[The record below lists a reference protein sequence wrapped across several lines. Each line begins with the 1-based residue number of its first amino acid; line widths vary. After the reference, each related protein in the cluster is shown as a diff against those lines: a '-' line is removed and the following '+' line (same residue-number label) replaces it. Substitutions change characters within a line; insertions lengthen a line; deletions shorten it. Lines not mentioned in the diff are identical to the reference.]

1 MKEGISGLSM
11 SAPQMA
17 FRPSFRGKKSSYP
30 SKKGSVFSIR
40 VNGDEVASTSV
51 SPLKSDLNITSRG
64 GGETTIHENKK
75 QSMKYFFIF
84 FFKLLYQ

>member
-1 MKEGISGLSM
+1 M

-17 FRPSFRGKKSSYP
+17 FRPSFRGKKSSYS
-30 SKKGSVFSIR
+30 SKKGCVFSIR

-51 SPLKSDLNITSRG
+51 SPIKSDLIITSRG
-64 GGETTIHENKK
+64 GGETTIQENKK